1 MSHEAAADSIARSRP
16 GDDSANG
23 GSSVR
28 AARNRA
34 AALSS
39 PRWSGQHNDRA
50 VVGSA
55 MWGKECRAIPRPQE
69 NEGVGEHVRIR
80 FHFDRE
86 ATREIAEP
94 ENRPRTERRK
104 LVSSAGPQTERPDR

>member
-1 MSHEAAADSIARSRP
+1 MSHEKPQRTRSPGRGPAMTARM
-16 GDDSANG
+16 AE
-23 GSSVR
+23 

-34 AALSS
+34 AAFTS
-39 PRWSGQHNDRA
+39 PRWSGQRNDHA

-55 MWGKECRAIPRPQE
+55 MWGKGMPAIPRPQE
-69 NEGVGEHVRIR
+69 NEGVGEHVRTR

-104 LVSSAGPQTERPDR
+104 LVSSAGPQNRTVRPLT